1 LKVLIADDNKNVR
14 ELIKKILLNAQMK
27 VELLE
32 AIDGEDAI
40 SIFQKKRPDL
50 VLMDIVMTPI
60 DGLVATRKIISMNP
74 QAKIIIVSQY
84 PEEEYKR
91 EAFACGAIEYFNKE
105 NLSAIPS
112 IIKKYIQTQ

>member
-1 LKVLIADDNKNVR
+1 MN
-14 ELIKKILLNAQMK
+14 

-50 VLMDIVMTPI
+50 ILMDIVMAPV
-60 DGLVATRKIISMNP
+60 DGLAATRKIISMNP
-74 QAKIIIVSQY
+74 LTKIIIVSQH

-91 EAFACGAIEYFNKE
+91 EAFACGAIEYCNKE

-112 IIKKYIQTQ
+112 MIEKYLQTK